1 MAISLHHTAAGRVL
15 RALGIIGLGVGL
27 VCLIIFAE
35 FASVM
40 FEVFSGIDWTT
51 DSVINQRGD
60 KVEASTRST
69 DQWQEPYRTVVR
81 LRRAHAWFSTTLV
94 AADSF
99 GVQEHLE
106 WVDNDTLKVTLGF
119 GCLKHMTRPVEQV
132 GSIRVSYHLHN
143 GDETLSK
150 GCPGPADSSLVV
162 ERQ

>member
-1 MAISLHHTAAGRVL
+1 MAISLRHTAAGRVL
-15 RALGIIGLGVGL
+15 IGLGIIGLGVGL
-27 VCLIIFAE
+27 VYLITFAQ

-40 FEVFSGIDWTT
+40 FQVFSDIDWTT

-60 KVEASTRST
+60 KAEASTKSS

-106 WVDNDTLKVTLGF
+106 WVNNDTLEVRLGF
-119 GCLKHMTRPVEQV
+119 GCLKHMTHPVETV
-132 GSIRVSYHLHN
+132 GPIRISYHFSD
-143 GDETLSK
+143 GDRSLAK
-150 GCPGPADSSLVV
+150 GCAG
-162 ERQ
+162 